1 MDEYLQAT
9 LFTVERD
16 HIAIS
21 MRLTPGVEVF
31 AKVLAA
37 IDTSGAGVV
46 SNAKQQAYAEKVR
59 RDLSLSIDD
68 SPLPLRLVDFTFPT
82 LEEMK
87 QGIGEI
93 LLRFEV
99 PIPPGGARR
108 RLVFENHH
116 LPAISVYMA
125 NCLVP
130 SDPSIRVIAQDRNVN
145 QSFYQ
150 LDYSQADDC
159 FQCAIRHGCAA
170 VTGWLESTGS
180 ESLFKAFFYAGVR
193 HILTGYDHLLFVC
206 ALVLA
211 ATTLWDLI
219 KVVSAFTL
227 AHTITLT
234 LAAMNVIH
242 LPERIVEPLIAASI
256 VFVALQNV
264 FWPRQARGWSRLAAA
279 FFFGLFHGLGF
290 AGGLL
295 DAMREMPSGTMFVA
309 IFAFSFGVEAGHQ
322 MVVLPLFALL
332 KTIRHAQPRRRRANA
347 RIDGITAH
355 RISRN
360 FLGRRLLPVPLLS
373 LGFFRGIRLLT
384 SLASTSRS
392 GLSPNFFAAPSQRL
406 TIRFNRN
413 AWARTPPGWK
423 CVK

>member
-1 MDEYLQAT
+1 M
-9 LFTVERD
+9 
-16 HIAIS
+16 
-21 MRLTPGVEVF
+21 
-31 AKVLAA
+31 
-37 IDTSGAGVV
+37 
-46 SNAKQQAYAEKVR
+46 N
-59 RDLSLSIDD
+59 
-68 SPLPLRLVDFTFPT
+68 
-82 LEEMK
+82 
-87 QGIGEI
+87 QGLGEI
-93 LLRFEV
+93 VLRFDV
-99 PIPPGGARR
+99 PIPPGVVRR
-108 RLVFENHH
+108 RFVFENHH

-145 QSFYQ
+145 QSCYQ
-150 LDYSQADDC
+150 LDYSQADVGAGAPTATD
-159 FQCAIRHGCAA
+159 GT
-170 VTGWLESTGS
+170 VNGWLASTGN
-180 ESLFKAFFYAGVR
+180 ESLSKAFFYAGVR

-322 MVVLPLFALL
+322 MVVLPLFALM
-332 KTIRHAQPRRRRANA
+332 KTIRHAQPGVVGRTQVSMALQ
-347 RIDGITAH
+347 RIGSAGI
-355 RISRN
+355 
-360 FLGRRLLPVPLLS
+360 S
-373 LGFFRGIRLLT
+373 LAGIYYLCIAFTGFF
-384 SLASTSRS
+384 
-392 GLSPNFFAAPSQRL
+392 
-406 TIRFNRN
+406 
-413 AWARTPPGWK
+413 
-423 CVK
+423 